1 MDEKDENII
10 ENPAEEEKKD
20 TSTNEAPIEA
30 KVETQNE
37 QTSTSGPAVEGEILE
52 EDKPGLSI
60 AAMILG
66 IVSLVFWCY
75 WPISIICGILALIFG
90 IIRMKKP
97 NGKGMAIAGFVTGLV
112 AVVFWG
118 AMFGLAFLGVAMYSL
133 VI

>member
-1 MDEKDENII
+1 MDEKDENIL
-10 ENPAEEEKKD
+10 ENQVSEEKKD
-20 TSTNEAPIEA
+20 ITMNETPVEA
-30 KVETQNE
+30 EV
-37 QTSTSGPAVEGEILE
+37 LE

-97 NGKGMAIAGFVTGLV
+97 AGKGMAIAGFVTGLIAIV
-112 AVVFWG
+112 CWG
-118 AMFGLAFLGVAMYSL
+118 AIFGITILGVAAYNL
-133 VI
+133 AI

>member
-10 ENPAEEEKKD
+10 ENQAEEEKKD
-20 TSTNEAPIEA
+20 TTANEAPIEV

-37 QTSTSGPAVEGEILE
+37 QTSTSEPAVEGEVLE

-97 NGKGMAIAGFVTGLV
+97 AGKGMAIAGFVTGLI
-112 AVVFWG
+112 AIVFWG

>member
-10 ENPAEEEKKD
+10 ENQAEEEKKD
-20 TSTNEAPIEA
+20 TTANEAPIEV
-30 KVETQNE
+30 KTETQNE
-37 QTSTSGPAVEGEILE
+37 QTSTSEPAVEGEVLE

-60 AAMILG
+60 AAMIFG